1 MTKEWC
7 DTRQMRW
14 SNQLYKLFLSDPVPQ
29 LMKNKRKY
37 PRKFCSESSFF
48 ATRYGVHE
56 CFIKNLGNKGA
67 FIETD
72 LFLPEGNFVTVAV
85 PAQGKQSSLK
95 LKGKVV
101 WTDQFGFGVEFRD
114 AILI

>member
-1 MTKEWC
+1 MK
-7 DTRQMRW
+7 W
-14 SNQLYKLFLSDPVPQ
+14 SNQLSRLLVAEPGANM
-29 LMKNKRKY
+29 MKNKRKY
-37 PRKFCSESSFF
+37 PRKFYSASSFF

-72 LFLPEGNFVTVAV
+72 LFLPEGNVVTIAV
-85 PAQGKQSSLK
+85 PSQSQRSSLK

-101 WTDQFGFGVEFRD
+101 WTDQYGFGVEFGE
-114 AILI
+114 AIRM

>member
-1 MTKEWC
+1 MK
-7 DTRQMRW
+7 W
-14 SNQLYKLFLSDPVPQ
+14 SNQLSKLLVAEPVSQ
-29 LMKNKRKY
+29 IMKNKRKY

-72 LFLPEGNFVTVAV
+72 LFLPEGNVVTVAV
-85 PAQGKQSSLK
+85 PSHEQGSDIK
-95 LKGKVV
+95 LKGTVV
-101 WTDQFGFGVEFRD
+101 WTGQYGFGIEFGE
-114 AILI
+114 AIHI

>member
-1 MTKEWC
+1 M
-7 DTRQMRW
+7 DQYAA
-14 SNQLYKLFLSDPVPQ
+14 L
-29 LMKNKRKY
+29 LMKNNRKY

-56 CFIKNLGNKGA
+56 CFIKNLGSKGA

-72 LFLPEGNFVTVAV
+72 LFLPEGNIVTIALPVRGAE
-85 PAQGKQSSLK
+85 SSLK

-101 WTDQFGFGVEFRD
+101 WADQYGFGVEFRES
-114 AILI
+114 ILI

>member
-1 MTKEWC
+1 MK
-7 DTRQMRW
+7 W
-14 SNQLYKLFLSDPVPQ
+14 SNQLSRLLVAEPVAHI
-29 LMKNKRKY
+29 MKNKRKY
-37 PRKFCSESSFF
+37 PRKFCSASSFF

-72 LFLPEGNFVTVAV
+72 LFLPEGNVVTIAV
-85 PAQGKQSSLK
+85 PSHGQNSSLK

-101 WTDQFGFGVEFRD
+101 WTDQYGFGVEFGE
-114 AILI
+114 AIRV

>member
-1 MTKEWC
+1 MAQSAA
-7 DTRQMRW
+7 R
-14 SNQLYKLFLSDPVPQ
+14 

-56 CFIKNLGNKGA
+56 CFIKNLGSKGA

-72 LFLPEGNFVTVAV
+72 LFLPEGNIVTIALPVRGAE
-85 PAQGKQSSLK
+85 SSLK

-101 WTDQFGFGVEFRD
+101 WAGQYGFGVEFRES
-114 AILI
+114 ILI

>member
-1 MTKEWC
+1 MI
-7 DTRQMRW
+7 Q
-14 SNQLYKLFLSDPVPQ
+14 SAAH
-29 LMKNKRKY
+29 LMENKRKY

-56 CFIKNLGNKGA
+56 CFIKNLGSKGA

-72 LFLPEGNFVTVAV
+72 LFLPEGNIVTVALPV
-85 PAQGKQSSLK
+85 RGTESGLK

-101 WTDQFGFGVEFRD
+101 WADQNGFGVEFGEH
-114 AILI
+114 ILI

>member
-1 MTKEWC
+1 MA
-7 DTRQMRW
+7 QAA
-14 SNQLYKLFLSDPVPQ
+14 VH

-56 CFIKNLGNKGA
+56 CFIKNLGSKGA

-72 LFLPEGNFVTVAV
+72 LFLPEGNIVTIAL
-85 PAQGKQSSLK
+85 PARGAHSGLK

-101 WTDQFGFGVEFRD
+101 WAGQYGFGVEFGES
-114 AILI
+114 ILI

>member
-1 MTKEWC
+1 MK
-7 DTRQMRW
+7 W
-14 SNQLYKLFLSDPVPQ
+14 SNHLSKLLVAEPGANK
-29 LMKNKRKY
+29 MKNKRKY
-37 PRKFCSESSFF
+37 PRKFCSASSFF

-72 LFLPEGNFVTVAV
+72 LFLPEGNVVTIAV
-85 PAQGKQSSLK
+85 PSQSQRSSLK

-101 WTDQFGFGVEFRD
+101 WTDQYGFGVEFGE
-114 AILI
+114 AIRM

>member
-1 MTKEWC
+1 MK
-7 DTRQMRW
+7 W
-14 SNQLYKLFLSDPVPQ
+14 SNQLSKLLVAEPFEPT
-29 LMKNKRKY
+29 MKNKRRY
-37 PRKFCSESSFF
+37 PRKFCSASTFF

-72 LFLPEGNFVTVAV
+72 LFLPEGNVVTVAV
-85 PAQGKQSSLK
+85 PSAGQKSSLK

-101 WTDQFGFGVEFRD
+101 WTDQFGFGVEFGE
-114 AILI
+114 AIRI

>member
-1 MTKEWC
+1 
-7 DTRQMRW
+7 MRW
-14 SNQLYKLFLSDPVPQ
+14 SSQLSKLLVAEPVTH

-37 PRKFCSESSFF
+37 PRKFCAESSFF

-72 LFLPEGNFVTVAV
+72 LFLPEGNVVTVAV
-85 PAQGKQSSLK
+85 PSGAEKSSFK
-95 LKGKVV
+95 RRGKVV
-101 WTDQFGFGVEFRD
+101 WTDQNGFGVEFKE
-114 AILI
+114 AIRI

>member
-1 MTKEWC
+1 MA
-7 DTRQMRW
+7 QPIV
-14 SNQLYKLFLSDPVPQ
+14 S

-56 CFIKNLGNKGA
+56 CSIKNLGSKGA

-72 LFLPEGNFVTVAV
+72 LFLPEGNVVTVAV
-85 PAQGKQSSLK
+85 PAHGKESSLK
-95 LKGKVV
+95 LRGKVV
-101 WTDQFGFGVEFRD
+101 WTDQFGFGVEFGEP
-114 AILI
+114 ILI

>member
-1 MTKEWC
+1 MA
-7 DTRQMRW
+7 Q
-14 SNQLYKLFLSDPVPQ
+14 FAAH

-56 CFIKNLGNKGA
+56 CFIKNLGSKGA

-72 LFLPEGNFVTVAV
+72 LFLPEGNIVTVALPV
-85 PAQGKQSSLK
+85 GGPESSLK

-101 WTDQFGFGVEFRD
+101 WAGQYGFGVEFGEQL
-114 AILI
+114 LI

>member
-1 MTKEWC
+1 MK
-7 DTRQMRW
+7 W
-14 SNQLYKLFLSDPVPQ
+14 SNQLSKLLVAEPVAHI
-29 LMKNKRKY
+29 MKNKRRY
-37 PRKFCSESSFF
+37 PRKFCSASSFF
-48 ATRYGVHE
+48 ATRYGIHE

-85 PAQGKQSSLK
+85 PSQGEKGSLK

-101 WTDQFGFGVEFRD
+101 WTDQYGFGVEFGD
-114 AILI
+114 AIRI

>member
-1 MTKEWC
+1 MA
-7 DTRQMRW
+7 Q
-14 SNQLYKLFLSDPVPQ
+14 FAAG

-56 CFIKNLGNKGA
+56 CFIKNLGSKGA

-72 LFLPEGNFVTVAV
+72 LFLPEGNIVTVALPV
-85 PAQGKQSSLK
+85 RGTESGLK

-101 WTDQFGFGVEFRD
+101 WADQYGFGVEFGEH
-114 AILI
+114 ILI

>member
-1 MTKEWC
+1 
-7 DTRQMRW
+7 
-14 SNQLYKLFLSDPVPQ
+14 
-29 LMKNKRKY
+29 MKNKRKY
-37 PRKFCSESSFF
+37 SRKFCTESSFF

-72 LFLPEGNFVTVAV
+72 LFLPEGNVVTVAV
-85 PAQGKQSSLK
+85 PCHGQQSSLK

-101 WTDQFGFGVEFRD
+101 WTGQYGFGVEFGE

>member
-1 MTKEWC
+1 
-7 DTRQMRW
+7 
-14 SNQLYKLFLSDPVPQ
+14 
-29 LMKNKRKY
+29 MKSKRRY
-37 PRKFCSESSFF
+37 PRKFYSESSFF

-56 CFIKNLGNKGA
+56 CFIKNLGSKGA

-85 PAQGKQSSLK
+85 STRGKESSLK

-101 WTDQFGFGVEFRD
+101 WTDQYGFGVEFGES
-114 AILI
+114 IHI

>member
-1 MTKEWC
+1 MK
-7 DTRQMRW
+7 W
-14 SNQLYKLFLSDPVPQ
+14 SNQLSKLFVAEPVTDI
-29 LMKNKRKY
+29 MKNKRRY
-37 PRKFCSESSFF
+37 PRKFCSASSFF

-72 LFLPEGNFVTVAV
+72 LFLPEGNVVTVAV
-85 PAQGKQSSLK
+85 PSGVEKSSLK

-101 WTDQFGFGVEFRD
+101 WTDQYGFGVEFRE
-114 AILI
+114 AIRI

>member
-1 MTKEWC
+1 MK
-7 DTRQMRW
+7 W
-14 SNQLYKLFLSDPVPQ
+14 SNQLSRLLVAEPVAHI
-29 LMKNKRKY
+29 MKNKRKY
-37 PRKFCSESSFF
+37 PRKFCSASSFF

-72 LFLPEGNFVTVAV
+72 LFLPEGNVVTIAV
-85 PAQGKQSSLK
+85 PSHGQKSSLK

-101 WTDQFGFGVEFRD
+101 WTDQYGFGVEFGE
-114 AILI
+114 AIRV

>member
-1 MTKEWC
+1 MAQSVN
-7 DTRQMRW
+7 R
-14 SNQLYKLFLSDPVPQ
+14 

-37 PRKFCSESSFF
+37 PRKFCSESTFF

-56 CFIKNLGNKGA
+56 CFIKNLGSKGA

-72 LFLPEGNFVTVAV
+72 LFLPEGNVVTVAV
-85 PAQGKQSSLK
+85 PAYGKESSLK

-101 WTDQFGFGVEFRD
+101 WTDQHGFGVEFGES
-114 AILI
+114 ILI

>member
-1 MTKEWC
+1 
-7 DTRQMRW
+7 
-14 SNQLYKLFLSDPVPQ
+14 
-29 LMKNKRKY
+29 MKNKRRY

-67 FIETD
+67 FVETD
-72 LFLPEGNFVTVAV
+72 LFLPEGNVVTVAV
-85 PAQGKQSSLK
+85 PARGKESSLK

-101 WTDQFGFGVEFRD
+101 WTDQYGFGVEFGE
-114 AILI
+114 AIHI

>member
-1 MTKEWC
+1 MAQFAA
-7 DTRQMRW
+7 R
-14 SNQLYKLFLSDPVPQ
+14 

-56 CFIKNLGNKGA
+56 CFIKNLGSKGA

-72 LFLPEGNFVTVAV
+72 LFLPEGNIVTVAL
-85 PAQGKQSSLK
+85 PLRGTESGLK

-101 WTDQFGFGVEFRD
+101 WAGQYGFGVEFGEH
-114 AILI
+114 ILI

>member
-1 MTKEWC
+1 MK
-7 DTRQMRW
+7 W
-14 SNQLYKLFLSDPVPQ
+14 SNQFSKLFLAEPAVSV
-29 LMKNKRKY
+29 MKNKRKH
-37 PRKFCSESSFF
+37 PRKFCSQSSFF

-72 LFLPEGNFVTVAV
+72 LFLPEGNVVTVAV
-85 PAQGKQSSLK
+85 PSHGQKSSLK

-101 WTDQFGFGVEFRD
+101 WTDQCGFGVEFGE